1 MRMDH
6 GSMSRGIALALMLCV
21 SGSSGWAAPAA
32 SPAAQS
38 AAPAAK
44 AQPAPVEV
52 PEITV
57 DEVLDEVDGWT
68 IGTSHALGGCF
79 AGAGFD
85 DDTTLWLGLGGEQ
98 DRGFLLAT
106 NRGWS
111 QLQVGRTYDV
121 SVNLPGQTRWRG
133 KGVGIARGGEKGV
146 LVPDLKDETLGSFAR
161 AQSIEV
167 SVDNRTLVRLPLT
180 ASSAA
185 VAQVLRCQVLY
196 ARAREEGPAKDE
208 THPSTGTGF
217 FVSWRGLILT
227 NHHVVDGCKVLEVRR
242 PGGAPV
248 PARVVADDA
257 ANDLALI
264 QTSLRTREVP
274 ALVTRA
280 RIGQGMFV
288 YGFPLQDNLTSTG
301 NFTSGAVTAVA
312 GVGDDTSR
320 VQFSAPIQPGNSGGP
335 VLDQNGN
342 IIGAVVSTFV
352 GQKRAPGPVPQN
364 VNFAIKASAIATF
377 LEAHGIETHTAVQ
390 TARLDPTEIAEK
402 AREFTVR
409 VECDVP
415 H

>member
-1 MRMDH
+1 MRCVVVA
-6 GSMSRGIALALMLCV
+6 RGIALALVLCV
-21 SGSSGWAAPAA
+21 SFPAA
-32 SPAAQS
+32 SEAATRTTAATSAKSAEQPAPS
-38 AAPAAK
+38 AAPD
-44 AQPAPVEV
+44 
-52 PEITV
+52 ITV

-68 IGTSHALGGCF
+68 IATSHSLGGCF

-85 DDTTLWLGLGGEQ
+85 DDTTLWLGLGGGE

-106 NRGWS
+106 NPGWT
-111 QLQVGRTYDV
+111 QLQLGRSYDV
-121 SVNLPGQTRWRG
+121 SVNMPGQPRWRG
-133 KGVGIARGGEKGV
+133 KGIGISRGGEKGI
-146 LVPDLKDETLGSFAR
+146 LVSDLKDETLGSFAR
-161 AQSIEV
+161 ANAIEV
-167 SVDNRTLVRLPLT
+167 SVDNRILVRLPLT

-196 ARAREEGPAKDE
+196 ARVREEGPPKDE

-242 PGGAPV
+242 AGAEPV
-248 PARVVADDA
+248 PARLVADDA

-264 QTSLRTREVP
+264 QTSLRTRHIP
-274 ALVTRA
+274 SLVTRA
-280 RIGQGMFV
+280 RTGQAVYV

-301 NFTSGAVTAVA
+301 NFTSGSVTAVA

-320 VQFSAPIQPGNSGGP
+320 LQISAPIQPGNSGGP

-342 IIGAVVSTFV
+342 ILGAVVSTYV

-364 VNFAIKASAIATF
+364 VNFAIKAAAVATF
-377 LEAHGIETHTAVQ
+377 LEAHGVEPRIAVES
-390 TARLDPTEIAEK
+390 ARLEPTEIAEK